1 MALRQSIIEAM
12 SKQPTK
18 RNLRKIL
25 LRRFE
30 GQFDLTRLDYNR
42 RSKPAKGAAKAIG
55 ALFAGLVYMAGFGL
69 AYYSWG
75 QGRIDTELLNKLSFI
90 FMIPASIIGLFAFLF
105 SGSRREF
112 PIREDIRAHVSA
124 VEGDTGT
131 LWRYEPLLKQMD
143 LKKIDIEGLI
153 EASHEGRLIK
163 MAPEDI
169 CATLHALYERLSNN
183 STQTNSDTLEAIENN
198 FTDKAEAA

>member
-1 MALRQSIIEAM
+1 M
-12 SKQPTK
+12 SKQPNK

-30 GQFDLTRLDYNR
+30 QQFDLDRLDYRR
-42 RSKPAKGAAKAIG
+42 RSKPAKGAAKATG
-55 ALFAGLVYMAGFGL
+55 ALFAGVVYLAGFGL
-69 AYYSWG
+69 AYYSWS
-75 QGRIDTELLNKLSFI
+75 QGKIDTLLLNKLSFI
-90 FMIPASIIGLFAFLF
+90 FMIPASVIGMFAFLL

-112 PIREDIRAHVSA
+112 PIREDIRAHISA
-124 VEGDTGT
+124 AEGDSGT
-131 LWRYEPLLKQMD
+131 LWRYEPLLKQME

-169 CATLHALYERLSNN
+169 CATLHALHQSLGNN
-183 STQTNSDTLEAIENN
+183 STQTSGDTLEAIENN
-198 FTDKAEAA
+198 FADSAEAA